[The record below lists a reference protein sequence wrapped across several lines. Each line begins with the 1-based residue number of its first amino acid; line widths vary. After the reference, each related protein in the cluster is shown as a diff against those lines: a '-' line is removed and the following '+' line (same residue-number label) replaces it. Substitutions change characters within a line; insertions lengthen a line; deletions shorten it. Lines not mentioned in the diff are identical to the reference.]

1 MKKLGLYIHI
11 PFCQKKCDYCNFVS
25 YCTSDDTKLLYVQNL
40 MKEIVLQSKSYK
52 DYEVDSIFVG
62 GGTPSCLPVGCIFKI
77 LNTVYKNFKVLTTAE
92 ITVECNP
99 NSLTISKLNEF
110 KRARVNRLSIGLQ
123 CYNDK
128 LLKLIGRLHTKKD
141 FDLAVKRARVF
152 GFKNIS
158 ADIILGVPN
167 QKLFDVKKELKHLVK
182 LGINHIS
189 AYGLIVEDNTLLKQK
204 LDKGEYKLPP
214 EDLQVKMYDFTNKYL
229 AKHNINR
236 YEVSNFAKAGCESK
250 HNIKYWTDQ
259 EYLGLGVVSSS
270 YINSKRWKATDD
282 LLTYHENLKNG
293 KMEKLEIEEL
303 DNNSKM
309 EECIMLS
316 LRTSKGINLTDF
328 KNKFGIDLLKQKEKQ
343 IKLLLDGG
351 YIKIDGNH
359 LFCTDS
365 GFKLLNQIVL
375 QLV

>member
-40 MKEIVLQSKSYK
+40 LKEIVLQSKNYQN
-52 DYEVDSIFVG
+52 YEVDSIFVG

-99 NSLTISKLNEF
+99 NSLTVSKLNEY
-110 KRARVNRLSIGLQ
+110 KKANVNRLSVGLQ
-123 CYNDK
+123 CYNNK
-128 LLKLIGRLHTKKD
+128 LLKQIGRLHTKKD
-141 FDLAVKRARVF
+141 FDLAIRRAKVF

-158 ADIILGVPN
+158 ADLILGVPN
-167 QKLFDVKKELKHLVK
+167 QKLHHVKAELKHLVK

-189 AYGLIVEDNTLLKQK
+189 SYGLIVEDGTPLKQN
-204 LDKGEYKLPP
+204 LDNGVYKLPP
-214 EDLQVKMYDFTNKYL
+214 ESLQVKMYDYTVKYL
-229 AKHNINR
+229 SNHGINK
-236 YEVSNFAKAGCESK
+236 YEVSNFAKPGFESA

-270 YINSKRWKATDD
+270 YVNSKRWKNTDD
-282 LLTYHENLKNG
+282 LLTYHENLKQG
-293 KMEKLEIEEL
+293 KLEQLEVEEL
-303 DNNSKM
+303 TQDDKR

-316 LRTSKGINLTDF
+316 LRTSQGINLTQF
-328 KNKFGIDLLKQKEKQ
+328 KNSFGIDLQTSKQTQ
-343 IKLLLDGG
+343 IQSLLTGG
-351 YIKIDGNH
+351 FIKIQNDH
-359 LFCTDS
+359 LFCTET
-365 GFKLLNQIVL
+365 GFKLLNQIIL